1 MKLQRR
7 TRIRLMAPKVPQ
19 TKTSFKDKLKRP
31 KSINLK
37 RILEKTPESMQM
49 LIKLNEITEVVKSAK
64 EVAQS
69 RPEEAAVEQDV
80 AIRIRTWYTE
90 LRT

>member
-1 MKLQRR
+1 M
-7 TRIRLMAPKVPQ
+7 
-19 TKTSFKDKLKRP
+19 
-31 KSINLK
+31 
-37 RILEKTPESMQM
+37 
-49 LIKLNEITEVVKSAK
+49 IKFNEITEVVKSAK

-69 RPEEAAVEQDV
+69 RAEEVAVAQVV